1 MSSASINKSALS
13 LTLTGVLFLV
23 AIVFLFFPGPSQE
36 TSLWIDILF
45 FSCLNIG
52 FLVALGLGMKTK
64 RKSIVIF
71 SLLVNSMLF
80 MIGLLFITTYLFVIM
95 IT

>member
-23 AIVFLFFPGPSQE
+23 AIVFLFFPGPTKE